1 MRVRMNIGSIDS
13 AYLQYKSQT
22 GADQSAKKLEDSL
35 KSDYSGSSDEELME
49 VCKEF
54 EAYFLEQVFKEM
66 MKTIPQS
73 EESDSANGRLVEF
86 FKENTIQEL
95 AAQSTENNGLGL
107 AQMMYEQMKRNI
119 GTEIPEVEL

>member
-1 MRVRMNIGSIDS
+1 MNIGSIDS

>member
-1 MRVRMNIGSIDS
+1 MNIGSIDS

-73 EESDSANGRLVEF
+73 EESDGANGRLVEF